1 MQPSEDKVPT
11 EKIMK
16 KTALAM
22 ATAAI
27 LTSSF
32 ALAGGHAKSVKLG
45 VVLGFTGPAESLAES
60 MARGAE
66 LAMKEVSASKLLLD
80 SATVSHVRADST
92 CVDASAAAAAAER
105 VIASD
110 KVDAII
116 GALCS
121 GATISILQNV
131 AMPKG
136 VLLFSPSATSPALS
150 TLEDND
156 LFFRASPSDARQ
168 GQVISEVLQEK
179 GIRSIAMTYTNND
192 YGKGL
197 ADSIQSNFEAAGG
210 KVTINTPHEDGK
222 GDYGAE
228 VGALAQAGGDILV
241 VVGYLDQ
248 GGKGIIQ
255 SSLDAGAFDQFFLP
269 DAMIGESLVKA
280 IGPDLNGSIG
290 TVPGTDSNGAQIYAD
305 LAKKDGFD
313 AGPYSPEAYDAAA
326 LTLLAM
332 QAANSTDSNAVKAK
346 IFDVANAPGTPIL
359 PGELAKGLQILK
371 DGGEIDYVGATA
383 VELIGAGESAGS
395 YREILVKDGK
405 NTTVR
410 YR

>member
-1 MQPSEDKVPT
+1 
-11 EKIMK
+11 MK
-16 KTALAM
+16 KLALAI
-22 ATAAI
+22 AGAA
-27 LTSSF
+27 LLSSS
-32 ALAGGHAKSVKLG
+32 LVIAGGHANNVKIG
-45 VVLGFTGPAESLAES
+45 IVLGFTGPAESLAES

-66 LAMKEVSASKLLLD
+66 LAIKEISASGMLLD
-80 SATVSHVRADST
+80 NAKVSYVRADST

-105 VIASD
+105 VIGSD

-168 GQVISEVLQEK
+168 GQVISELLQEK

-197 ADSIQSNFEAAGG
+197 ADAIQSNFESAGG
-210 KVTINTPHEDGK
+210 KITINIPHEDGK

-255 SSLDAGAFDQFFLP
+255 SSLDVGAFDNFFLP
-269 DAMIGESLVKA
+269 DAMIGESLIKA

-290 TVPGTDSNGAQIYAD
+290 TVPGTDSNGAQIYAQM
-305 LAKKDGFD
+305 AEKDGFT

-332 QAANSTDSNAVKAK
+332 QAADSKDSDKVKAK
-346 IFDVANAPGTPIL
+346 VFDVANAPGVKIL
-359 PGELAKGLQILK
+359 PGELGKALKILK
-371 DGGEIDYVGATA
+371 NGGEIDYVGATA
-383 VELIGAGESAGS
+383 VELIGGGESSGS

>member
-1 MQPSEDKVPT
+1 MFGCDD
-11 EKIMK
+11 
-16 KTALAM
+16 
-22 ATAAI
+22 
-27 LTSSF
+27 F
-32 ALAGGHAKSVKLG
+32 Y
-45 VVLGFTGPAESLAES
+45 
-60 MARGAE
+60 
-66 LAMKEVSASKLLLD
+66 SA
-80 SATVSHVRADST
+80 
-92 CVDASAAAAAAER
+92 
-105 VIASD
+105 
-110 KVDAII
+110 
-116 GALCS
+116 
-121 GATISILQNV
+121 NV

-136 VLLFSPSATSPALS
+136 VMLFSPSATSPALS

-168 GQVISEVLQEK
+168 GQVISEVLQEQ
-179 GIRSIAMTYTNND
+179 GFQSIAMTYTNND

-269 DAMIGESLVKA
+269 DAMIGDSLVEA

-290 TVPGTDSNGAQIYAD
+290 TVPGTDSNGAQIYQE
-305 LAKKDGFD
+305 LAAADGFE

-332 QAANSTDSNAVKAK
+332 QAANSKDSNAVKAK
-346 IFDVANAPGTPIL
+346 VFEVANAPGTPIL
-359 PGELAKGLQILK
+359 PGELAKGLQILR

-395 YREILVKDGK
+395 YREILVKDGE

>member
-1 MQPSEDKVPT
+1 MNKKIIGGIVVVLIAIAYFVLQAPQEETADKT
-11 EKIMK
+11 TNE
-16 KTALAM
+16 
-22 ATAAI
+22 
-27 LTSSF
+27 
-32 ALAGGHAKSVKLG
+32 VKLA

-66 LAMKEVSASKLLLD
+66 LAMKEVSASQLLLGG
-80 SATVSHVRADST
+80 SSVSNVRADST

-105 VIASD
+105 VISAD

-136 VLLFSPSATSPALS
+136 VMMFSPSATSPALS

-156 LFFRASPSDARQ
+156 LFFRTSPSDARQ
-168 GQVISEVLQEK
+168 GQVIAELLQEK
-179 GIRSIAMTYTNND
+179 GIKSIAMTYTNND

-197 ADSIQSNFEAAGG
+197 ADAIQSNYEAAGG
-210 KVTINTPHEDGK
+210 KVTINAAHEDGK
-222 GDYGAE
+222 GDYSAE
-228 VGALAQAGGDILV
+228 VAALSQAGGEILM

-255 SSLDAGAFDQFFLP
+255 SSLDAGAFSNFFLP

-280 IGPDLNGSIG
+280 IGPDLDGSIG
-290 TVPGTDSNGAQIYAD
+290 TVPGTDSKGAEIYAE
-305 LAKKDGFD
+305 LATKDGFT

-332 QAANSTDSNAVKAK
+332 QAANSADSNAAKAK
-346 IFDVANAPGTPIL
+346 VFEVANAPGTKIL

-371 DGGEIDYVGATA
+371 DGGDIDYVGATA

>member
-1 MQPSEDKVPT
+1 MDKKLIGLLAVALIAVFYVVMQPS
-11 EKIMK
+11 K
-16 KTALAM
+16 KEA
-22 ATAAI
+22 ATDI
-27 LTSSF
+27 ESE
-32 ALAGGHAKSVKLG
+32 AGVKLA

-66 LAMKEVSASKLLLD
+66 LAIKEVSETGLLLD
-80 SATVSHVRADST
+80 GKAVSNVRADST
-92 CVDASAAAAAAER
+92 CVDASAAQAAAER
-105 VIASD
+105 VISSD

-136 VLLFSPSATSPALS
+136 IMLFSPSATSPALS

-156 LFFRASPSDARQ
+156 LFFRTSPSDARQ
-168 GQVISEVLQEK
+168 GQIISEVLQEQSIK
-179 GIRSIAMTYTNND
+179 TIAMTYTNND

-197 ADSIQSNFEAAGG
+197 ADSIRLNFEAAGG
-210 KVTINTPHEDGK
+210 KITINTPHEDGK
-222 GDYGAE
+222 GDYSAE
-228 VGALAQAGGDILV
+228 VAALTQAGGDILM

-255 SSLDAGAFDQFFLP
+255 SALDAGAFGRFFLP
-269 DAMIGESLVKA
+269 DAMIGESLIKA
-280 IGPDLNGSIG
+280 IGSDLNGSIG
-290 TVPGTDSNGAQIYAD
+290 TVPGTDSNGAQIFAE
-305 LAKKDGFD
+305 LAKNDGFD

-332 QAANSTDSNAVKAK
+332 QAANSKDSEK
-346 IFDVANAPGTPIL
+346 IKLKVFDVANSPGTEIL

-383 VELIGAGESAGS
+383 VELIGAGESSGS
-395 YREILVKDGK
+395 YREILVKDGR

>member
-1 MQPSEDKVPT
+1 MNRLILIIVA
-11 EKIMK
+11 IAI
-16 KTALAM
+16 ALGAF
-22 ATAAI
+22 
-27 LTSSF
+27 F
-32 ALAGGHAKSVKLG
+32 ALQPNEEVVEVKSANEADVKLG

-66 LAMKEVSASKLLLD
+66 LAIKEVSASKLLLD
-80 SATVSHVRADST
+80 GATVSHVRADST

-179 GIRSIAMTYTNND
+179 GIKSIAMTYTNND

-210 KVTINTPHEDGK
+210 TVTINQHPVKLRSQYHT
-222 GDYGAE
+222 
-228 VGALAQAGGDILV
+228 
-241 VVGYLDQ
+241 
-248 GGKGIIQ
+248 
-255 SSLDAGAFDQFFLP
+255 LP
-269 DAMIGESLVKA
+269 QLF
-280 IGPDLNGSIG
+280 PRR
-290 TVPGTDSNGAQIYAD
+290 QH
-305 LAKKDGFD
+305 
-313 AGPYSPEAYDAAA
+313 
-326 LTLLAM
+326 
-332 QAANSTDSNAVKAK
+332 
-346 IFDVANAPGTPIL
+346 
-359 PGELAKGLQILK
+359 
-371 DGGEIDYVGATA
+371 
-383 VELIGAGESAGS
+383 
-395 YREILVKDGK
+395 
-405 NTTVR
+405 
-410 YR
+410 

>member
-1 MQPSEDKVPT
+1 
-11 EKIMK
+11 
-16 KTALAM
+16 
-22 ATAAI
+22 
-27 LTSSF
+27 
-32 ALAGGHAKSVKLG
+32 
-45 VVLGFTGPAESLAES
+45 

-80 SATVSHVRADST
+80 NATVSHVRADST

-136 VLLFSPSATSPALS
+136 VMLFSPSATSPALS
-150 TLEDND
+150 TLEDNN

-168 GQVISEVLQEK
+168 GQVISDVLGEK
-179 GIRSIAMTYTNND
+179 GIKSIAMTYTNND

-255 SSLDAGAFDQFFLP
+255 SSLDAGAFDKFFLP
-269 DAMIGESLVKA
+269 DAMIGDSLVKA
-280 IGPDLNGSIG
+280 IGPDLNGAIG
-290 TVPGTDSNGAQIYAD
+290 TVPGTDSKGAEIYAE
-305 LAKKDGFD
+305 LAKKDGFE

-332 QAANSTDSNAVKAK
+332 QAANSKDSNAVKAK
-346 IFDVANAPGTPIL
+346 VFDVANAPGTKIL

>member
-1 MQPSEDKVPT
+1 MP
-11 EKIMK
+11 
-16 KTALAM
+16 
-22 ATAAI
+22 
-27 LTSSF
+27 
-32 ALAGGHAKSVKLG
+32 AK
-45 VVLGFTGPAESLAES
+45 ES
-60 MARGAE
+60 
-66 LAMKEVSASKLLLD
+66 
-80 SATVSHVRADST
+80 H
-92 CVDASAAAAAAER
+92 
-105 VIASD
+105 
-110 KVDAII
+110 AII

-179 GIRSIAMTYTNND
+179 GIQSIAMTYTNND

>member
-1 MQPSEDKVPT
+1 
-11 EKIMK
+11 
-16 KTALAM
+16 
-22 ATAAI
+22 
-27 LTSSF
+27 
-32 ALAGGHAKSVKLG
+32 
-45 VVLGFTGPAESLAES
+45 

-66 LAMKEVSASKLLLD
+66 LAMKEVSESGLLLD
-80 SATVSHVRADST
+80 NATVSHVRADST
-92 CVDASAAAAAAER
+92 CTDASAAAAAAER
-105 VIASD
+105 VVSSD

-156 LFFRASPSDARQ
+156 LFFRVSPSDARQ
-168 GQVISEVLQEK
+168 GQIIAELLQEK
-179 GIRSIAMTYTNND
+179 DFESIAMTYTNND

-197 ADSIQSNFEAAGG
+197 ADTIQSNFEAAGG
-210 KVTINTPHEDGK
+210 KVNIVAPHEDEK
-222 GDYGAE
+222 GDYSAE
-228 VGALAQAGGDILV
+228 VAALAQAGGDILV
-241 VVGYLDQ
+241 VVGYLDK

-255 SSLDAGAFDQFFLP
+255 ASLDTGAFDQFYLP
-269 DAMIGESLVKA
+269 DAMIGDSLVEA

-290 TVPGTDSNGAQIYAD
+290 TVPGSDSEGAQIYAD
-305 LAKKDGFD
+305 LAKRDGFE

-332 QAANSTDSNAVKAK
+332 QAANSKEGSAASAK

-359 PGELAKGLQILK
+359 PGELAKALQILK

-383 VELIGAGESAGS
+383 VELIGGGESAGS
-395 YREILVKDGK
+395 YREILIDGGEI
-405 NTTVR
+405 TTVQFR
-410 YR
+410 

>member
-1 MQPSEDKVPT
+1 
-11 EKIMK
+11 
-16 KTALAM
+16 
-22 ATAAI
+22 
-27 LTSSF
+27 
-32 ALAGGHAKSVKLG
+32 
-45 VVLGFTGPAESLAES
+45 
-60 MARGAE
+60 
-66 LAMKEVSASKLLLD
+66 
-80 SATVSHVRADST
+80 
-92 CVDASAAAAAAER
+92 
-105 VIASD
+105 
-110 KVDAII
+110 
-116 GALCS
+116 
-121 GATISILQNV
+121 
-131 AMPKG
+131 
-136 VLLFSPSATSPALS
+136 LLFSPSATSPALS